1 MNFRRM
7 NKFEWCGEPKGRRL
21 RRRPG
26 TSVVCIGTAAVLFVD
41 DGTMGRGGACCASDA
56 DNGDEGR
63 VDDLDEDTKAKA
75 QEKLD
80 KDNEYEP
87 SGSGRIPG
95 SKHTISEEDVL
106 GGVDTCGLETW
117 REVA

>member
-21 RRRPG
+21 RRRPDVG
-26 TSVVCIGTAAVLFVD
+26 GVYWNCRRAFVD

-95 SKHTISEEDVL
+95 SKYTISEVDVL

>member
-1 MNFRRM
+1 VYWNCRRA
-7 NKFEWCGEPKGRRL
+7 FCGRRHDRL
-21 RRRPG
+21 QH
-26 TSVVCIGTAAVLFVD
+26 
-41 DGTMGRGGACCASDA
+41 GACCASDA

-63 VDDLDEDTKAKA
+63 VEDLDEDTKAKA

-95 SKHTISEEDVL
+95 SKYTISEVDVL